1 MSAYNRKRSE
11 RNNNNKKLTNNWTES
26 TKWLL
31 TQMNSFSI
39 IENNLVA

>member
-1 MSAYNRKRSE
+1 MSAYYRKRSE
-11 RNNNNKKLTNNWTES
+11 QKKITNNWTES

-39 IENNLVA
+39 IENNLVE